1 MKNKTKLLILFAM
14 MLILPFVI
22 TACGISGP
30 SNSVY
35 LISYRYANGSME
47 LPIKVQKRYTDPNPA
62 RYFKSKWSLDEIYDA
77 LCASD
82 DFYAEYHQSVGND
95 FVLAKDISANN
106 SGYCL
111 IYKEYHEK
119 FNYVATNMQ
128 CRIYSAKSEINRLG
142 FLIPLHWLPT
152 SSIISEDLS
161 IVEGLEYKTNA
172 SIDDFAAF
180 YREYDFEVT
189 IDQNKLLLEDTIGK
203 GGYNPVDSIAC
214 ACEIQFEDGIV
225 RFVNFASKE
234 QSHEM

>member
-1 MKNKTKLLILFAM
+1 MVLMVALVT
-14 MLILPFVI
+14 

-35 LISYRYANGSME
+35 LISYRYVMNGSME
-47 LPIKVQKRYTDPNPA
+47 LPIKVQKKYTDPDSA
-62 RYFKSKWSLDEIYDA
+62 RYFKSRLSLEEICESLNESGEY
-77 LCASD
+77 S
-82 DFYAEYHQSVGND
+82 AEYLDKHSLSVL
-95 FVLAKDISANN
+95 VKDTSDKQL
-106 SGYCL
+106 GYCL

-128 CRIYSAKSEINRLG
+128 CRIYSAKSEINGLG
-142 FLIPLHWLPT
+142 FLIPLHWLET
-152 SSIISEDLS
+152 SILSENLS
-161 IVEGLEYKTNA
+161 IVEGLEYKTSA

-203 GGYNPVDSIAC
+203 GGYNPFDSIAC